1 MKTLLKRMNWVQ
13 FVSMAALIAIGTTCI
28 WSAGNAR
35 EALFHGMWK
44 STLRT
49 ALAGLAVYAALAWTD
64 YRRLFRWLSAPAYF
78 GALAL
83 LVAVLLLGSEI
94 YGGKRWLW
102 FFQPSEISKLC
113 VIAFFAQ
120 VFGREESPAWLR
132 TFRGMLLGLAL
143 FGVPAALVLMEPD
156 LGTALALAPA
166 VLAMMLAA
174 RVWRRGLALVL
185 AAGALAVA
193 ALLGAVHEAERPGVT
208 PERREAILRF
218 VPLRPHQLKRV
229 KTFLYP
235 DTDPAGAGYT
245 LRQATIAIGSGGF
258 AGKGIGKGETNHLKY
273 LPPSVSMNDFIF
285 CVYAEET
292 GFVGSVVLLSLFAA
306 LCVSCAW
313 TAWTSP
319 DLRGRLFALGF
330 ATLVFMHVYVNIG
343 MSIGLVPITGLP
355 LPFISSGRTFLLT
368 VMSGLGI
375 VQSISIHKEEEET

>member
-1 MKTLLKRMNWVQ
+1 MNVLRRINWVQ
-13 FVSMAALIAIGTTCI
+13 VVAMLMLVAIGTTCI

-35 EALFHGMWK
+35 EAVFHGMWK
-44 STLRT
+44 ANLQT
-49 ALAGLAVYAALAWTD
+49 AALGLAIYALLAWAD
-64 YRRLFRWLSAPAYF
+64 YRKVLQWVSLPAYA
-78 GALAL
+78 GALVL

-113 VIAFFAQ
+113 IIAFLAQ
-120 VFGREESPAWLR
+120 VYGMKEPPAWLR
-132 TFRGMLLGLAL
+132 SIGGFGLGCAL
-143 FGVPAALVLMEPD
+143 FGVPALLVLMEPD

-166 VLAMMLAA
+166 FLVILLAG
-174 RVWRRGLALVL
+174 RIWRRGITVLLV
-185 AAGALAVA
+185 AGALAAA

-208 PERREAILRF
+208 PDRRETILKY
-218 VPLRPHQLKRV
+218 VPLKPHQLKRV

-245 LRQATIAIGSGGF
+245 IRQAMIAIGSGGF
-258 AGKGIGKGETNHLKY
+258 AGKGIGKGETNSLKY

-292 GFVGSVVLLSLFAA
+292 GFVGSLVLLSLFAT

-313 TAWTSP
+313 IAWGASDT
-319 DLRGRLFALGF
+319 RGRLFALGF
-330 ATLVFMHVYVNIG
+330 ATLLFAHVYVNVG
-343 MSIGLVPITGLP
+343 MSVGLVPITGLP

-368 VMSGLGI
+368 VMAGLGI
-375 VQSISIHKEEEET
+375 TQSISIHKEEET